1 VYDAIVIGARCAGSP
16 TAMLLARKGYR
27 VLLVD
32 RATFPSDTIS
42 THYLHQ
48 ITIARLQRW
57 GLLKKVLA
65 SNCPPIFKLV
75 FDFGPFALTGAAPA
89 VDGIAAAY
97 SVRRTLLDKILVD
110 AAVAAGVEFRDA
122 FSVDGLVNEDD
133 YITGIRGHS
142 MGGAA
147 VTETARLVIG
157 ADGRNSLVARTVQ
170 APEYHVYP
178 PSTFIYYSY
187 WSGVP
192 TDALEYYPREGLSI
206 VVFPTNDSLT
216 CISTSCP
223 HATFLQFRTDIERNF
238 WQHLERVPIFAERV
252 RAGKREERFLG
263 TSDLPHFFRK
273 PYGSG
278 WALVGDAG
286 YHKDPLGGEGITDA
300 FRDAELLTEAIDA
313 GFSGRRSLEAAL
325 ADYERQRNE
334 VAMPVSGLV
343 RQFASLALPPPEQIQ
358 FFAALREN
366 PVETSRLFG
375 TVAQVVPVLEFF
387 APENMQ
393 RIIEGRKPE

>member
-1 VYDAIVIGARCAGSP
+1 
-16 TAMLLARKGYR
+16 
-27 VLLVD
+27 
-32 RATFPSDTIS
+32 
-42 THYLHQ
+42 
-48 ITIARLQRW
+48 
-57 GLLKKVLA
+57 
-65 SNCPPIFKLV
+65 
-75 FDFGPFALTGAAPA
+75 
-89 VDGIAAAY
+89 
-97 SVRRTLLDKILVD
+97 LVD
-110 AAVAAGVEFRDA
+110 AAVTAGVEFRDA
-122 FSVDGLVNEDD
+122 FSVEGLMSENNHV
-133 YITGIRGHS
+133 TGIRGHS
-142 MGGAA
+142 VGGSP
-147 VTETARLVIG
+147 VTETARIVIG

-170 APEYHVYP
+170 APEYHTHP
-178 PSTFIYYSY
+178 PFTCIYYAY

-223 HATFLQFRTDIERNF
+223 HSDLQKFRMDIEGNF
-238 WQHLERVPIFAERV
+238 WQQLESVPTFAERV

-263 TSDLPHFFRK
+263 TGDLPHFFRK

-300 FRDAELLTEAIDA
+300 FRDAELLAEALDG
-313 GFSGRRSLEAAL
+313 GFSGRRSLEATL

-334 VAMPVSGLV
+334 VAMPVSELV
-343 RQFASLALPPPEQIQ
+343 RQFASLALPAPEQVQ

-366 PVETSRLFG
+366 PAETSRLFG
-375 TVAQVVPVLEFF
+375 TVAQVVPVSEFF

-393 RIIEGRKPE
+393 RIVERQKLE

>member
-1 VYDAIVIGARCAGSP
+1 
-16 TAMLLARKGYR
+16 MLLARKGYR

-32 RATFPSDTIS
+32 KATFPSDTIS

-48 ITIARLQRW
+48 ISIARLRRW
-57 GLLKKVLA
+57 GLLNTVLA
-65 SNCPPIFKLV
+65 SNCPPILKLV
-75 FDFGPFALTGAAPA
+75 FDFGLFALTGAAPA

-122 FSVDGLVNEDD
+122 FSVEALVSDD
-133 YITGIRGHS
+133 DHVTGVRGHN
-142 MGGAA
+142 MGGAP
-147 VTETARLVIG
+147 VTETARMVIG
-157 ADGRNSLVARTVQ
+157 ADGRHSLVARTVQ
-170 APEYHVYP
+170 ASEYHAYP
-178 PSTFIYYSY
+178 SSTCIYYAY

-206 VVFPTNDSLT
+206 VVFPTNDGLT

-223 HATFLQFRTDIERNF
+223 HAALRQFRTDIEGNF
-238 WQHLERVPIFAERV
+238 WQQLERVPTFAERV

-263 TSDLPHFFRK
+263 TGDLPHFFRK
-273 PYGSG
+273 PYGPG

-300 FRDAELLTEAIDA
+300 FRDAELLTEAMDA
-313 GFSGRRSLEAAL
+313 GFSGRHSLEAAL
-325 ADYERQRNE
+325 ADYEGQRNA
-334 VAMPVSGLV
+334 VAMPVAELV
-343 RQFASLALPPPEQIQ
+343 RQFASLTLPPPEQLQ

-375 TVAQVVPVLEFF
+375 TVAQVVPVSEFF
-387 APENMQ
+387 APENMR
-393 RIIEGRKPE
+393 RIIEGQNLE

>member
-1 VYDAIVIGARCAGSP
+1 MYDAIIIGARCSGSP

-32 RATFPSDTIS
+32 KATFPSDAIS

-48 ITIARLQRW
+48 ISIARLQRW
-57 GLLKKVLA
+57 GLLDRVLA
-65 SNCPPIFKLV
+65 LNCPPILKII

-97 SVRRTLLDKILVD
+97 SIRRIVLDKILVD
-110 AAVAAGVEFRDA
+110 AAVEAGVEFREA
-122 FSVDGLVNEDD
+122 FSVEGFVSEDNHL
-133 YITGIRGHS
+133 TGIRGRS
-142 MGGAA
+142 VGGSS
-147 VTETARLVIG
+147 VTETARIVIG

-170 APEYHVYP
+170 APEYNTNP
-178 PSTFIYYSY
+178 AFTCIYYAY

-192 TDALEYYPREGLSI
+192 TEALEYYPREGLGI
-206 VVFPTNDSLT
+206 VVFPTNDGLT

-223 HATFLQFRTDIERNF
+223 NSILQEFRTDMEGNF
-238 WQHLERVPIFAERV
+238 WKQLERVPPFAERV

-263 TSDLPHFFRK
+263 TGDLPHFFRK
-273 PYGSG
+273 PYGAG

-300 FRDAELLTEAIDA
+300 FRDAELLTETIDA
-313 GFSGRRSLEAAL
+313 GFSGRRSLDAAL

-334 VAMPVSGLV
+334 VAMPVSELV
-343 RQFASLALPPPEQIQ
+343 RQFASLASPPPEQIQ
-358 FFAALREN
+358 LFAALREN
-366 PVETSRLFG
+366 PAETGRLFG
-375 TVAQVVPVLEFF
+375 TVSQVVPVSEFF
-387 APENMQ
+387 APENVQ
-393 RIIEGRKPE
+393 RIIGRQKSE